1 MRERLVLAGKV
12 ENMATR
18 KNPLFDT
25 ATTLGKI
32 LVFLGVSAIC
42 GVLVAGLL
50 VPAAAVSGSA
60 ASGSIEFFDTLPA
73 ELKVDPPNQTT
84 RILAADG
91 SEIASVYTEN
101 RTKVALDQISPF
113 MKDAVIAVEDSR
125 FYEHGGVDTTGILR
139 ALVSTARGNKQGA
152 STITQQYVNNVLNAN
167 LAAEGNEDQIK
178 LNGVNKG
185 VGDKL
190 REMKLAIALE
200 KEFSKEEILEGYL
213 NIVFFNR
220 DAYGVEAASRFFFST
235 SAKDLT
241 LPQAAL
247 LAGLV
252 NSPSAFDPI
261 TNPENAKQRRDI
273 VLGLMLNQGKIT
285 QADHDAAVATP
296 VEPKVTQPKQGC
308 AYASSAPY
316 FCDYVLHLLEN
327 NPAYGD
333 EREERQRLI
342 YGGGLTIT
350 TTLDP
355 AAQAAA
361 QEQVNAS
368 AGANPD
374 KWGAAMV
381 SVQPNSGK
389 IVSMAQNTSFLPA
402 EGSFDSQ
409 VNFNVDKLDKDGND
423 LNGLGGAQPGS
434 TMKPFTFAEW
444 LNEGKSMNTVV
455 NAAQRVYPLSF
466 PWRNSCGRV
475 TGGYSTLQ
483 KNQGLGT
490 AEDLQN
496 AEPQWYRSLSVLE
509 GLYNSINTVTFASA
523 AQLDFCGI
531 QKVVDAV
538 GLHSGLPKMDQNGNI
553 VLDDAGNIAEPNPK
567 VDMSTLANLLGSTQT
582 APLTMA
588 SAFATFANDGKYCEP
603 IAITSVTDQT
613 GKQLPAQSTS
623 CRDAIKPE
631 VARGVN
637 YALQEVL
644 NRGSGSL
651 IQPRISTR
659 TSFPIG
665 AKTGTSNN
673 NGSTWVVGHTT
684 GLATA
689 AWFGDALGS
698 QQRSGQNITVNGK
711 FYQGIDGYMI
721 AGPMFSNFMSR
732 IAPAYGTEP
741 FPAPPSNLVNGG
753 GGFVTRTPAT
763 TAPQATQA
771 PQAPATQA
779 PAATQPAPAPSNN
792 GSGNGNGN
800 GNGDD

>member
-1 MRERLVLAGKV
+1 
-12 ENMATR
+12 MAPR

-91 SEIASVYTEN
+91 SEIASVYKEN
-101 RTKVALDQISPF
+101 RTKVALNQISPF
-113 MKDAVIAVEDSR
+113 VKEAVIAVEDSR

-139 ALVSTARGNKQGA
+139 AVVSTARGNRQGA
-152 STITQQYVNNVLNAN
+152 STITQQYVNNVLNSN
-167 LAAEGNEDQIK
+167 LAAEGRDEDIK

-200 KEFSKEEILEGYL
+200 KEFSKEQILEGYL

-220 DAYGVEAASRFFFST
+220 DAYGIEAASRFFFST
-235 SAKDLT
+235 TAKNLS
-241 LPQAAL
+241 LPQSAL

-261 TNPENAKQRRDI
+261 SNPENAKQRRDL
-273 VLGLMLNQGKIT
+273 VLSLMLSQGKIT
-285 QADHDAAVATP
+285 QAEHDAAVATP
-296 VEPKVTQPKQGC
+296 VKTKVTQPKQGC

-327 NPAYGD
+327 NPAYGA
-333 EREERQRLI
+333 ELAERQRLI
-342 YGGGLTIT
+342 YGGGLTIK
-350 TTLDP
+350 TTLDRN
-355 AAQAAA
+355 AQAVA

-389 IVSMAQNTSFLPA
+389 IVSMAQNTRFLPA
-402 EGSFDSQ
+402 KGSFDSQ

-434 TMKPFTFAEW
+434 TMKPFTFAQW

-455 NAAQRVYPLSF
+455 DAAQRVYPLGF
-466 PWRNSCGRV
+466 PWRNSCGQV
-475 TGGYSTLQ
+475 TGGYSTEQ
-483 KNQGLGT
+483 KNQNLGT
-490 AEDLQN
+490 ADDLQN
-496 AEPQWYRSLSVLE
+496 AEPQWYRPLSVLE

-531 QKVVDAV
+531 QKIVDAT
-538 GLHSGLPKMDQNGNI
+538 GLHGGLPADG
-553 VLDDAGNIAEPNPK
+553 EPNPK
-567 VDMSTLANLLGSTQT
+567 VNMSTLANLLGSTQT

-603 IAITSVTDQT
+603 IAISSVTDQT
-613 GKQLPAQSTS
+613 GAQLPAQSTS
-623 CRDAIKPE
+623 CRDAVTPE

-644 NRGSGSL
+644 NQGSGSL

-689 AWFGDALGS
+689 AWFGDPLGA
-698 QQRSGQNITVNGK
+698 QDRSGQNITVNGK

-732 IAPAYGTEP
+732 VAPSFGTEP
-741 FPAPPSNLVNGG
+741 FPAPPSEMLYGG
-753 GGFVTRTPAT
+753 GGFDRGTDPAAPEEPQEPG
-763 TAPQATQA
+763 TAPS
-771 PQAPATQA
+771 A
-779 PAATQPAPAPSNN
+779 PAAPEPAPGSSSNR
-792 GSGNGNGN
+792 NGNGN
-800 GNGDD
+800 GNNED

>member
-1 MRERLVLAGKV
+1 
-12 ENMATR
+12 MATR

-32 LVFLGVSAIC
+32 LVFLGVSAVC

-91 SEIASVYTEN
+91 SEIANVYTEN

-113 MKDAVIAVEDSR
+113 VKEAVIAVEDSR

-139 ALVSTARGNKQGA
+139 ALVSTARGNRQGA

-200 KEFSKEEILEGYL
+200 KEFSKEQILEGYL

-220 DAYGVEAASRFFFST
+220 DAYGIEAASRFFFST

-261 TNPENAKQRRDI
+261 NNPESSKQRRDL
-273 VLGLMLNQGKIT
+273 VLGLMLDQGKIT
-285 QADHDAAVATP
+285 QADYDAAVATP
-296 VEPKVTQPKQGC
+296 VETKVTPARQGC
-308 AYASSAPY
+308 AYASTAPY

-327 NPAYGD
+327 NPAYGAD
-333 EREERQRLI
+333 LKERQRLI

-355 AAQAAA
+355 TAQAAA

-389 IVSMAQNTSFLPA
+389 IISMAQNTTFLPA

-455 NAAQRVYPLSF
+455 NSAQRVYPLSF
-466 PWRNSCGRV
+466 PWRHTCGKV
-475 TGGYSTLQ
+475 TGGYSTAQ

-490 AEDLQN
+490 ADDLQN
-496 AEPQWYRSLSVLE
+496 AEPQWYRPLSVLE

-531 QKVVDAV
+531 QKIVDAT
-538 GLHSGLPKMDQNGNI
+538 GLHGGLP
-553 VLDDAGNIAEPNPK
+553 AEGDPNPK
-567 VDMSTLANLLGSTQT
+567 INMSLLGNLLGSTQT
-582 APLTMA
+582 SPLTMA
-588 SAFATFANDGKYCEP
+588 SAFATFANDGKFCEA
-603 IAITSVTDQT
+603 IAITSVTDAT

-689 AWFGDALGS
+689 AWFGDALGA
-698 QQRSGQNITVNGK
+698 QDRPGQNITVNGK

-741 FPAPPSNLVNGG
+741 FPAPPSNLLNGS
-753 GGFVTRTPAT
+753 TRSTTPAT
-763 TAPQATQA
+763 TAPQAS
-771 PQAPATQA
+771 QAPAPTTQ
-779 PAATQPAPAPSNN
+779 PTQQPAPQPT
-792 GSGNGNGN
+792 GNGNGN
-800 GNGDD
+800 TDDNGKP

>member
-12 ENMATR
+12 ENMVTR
-18 KNPLFDT
+18 KNPIFDT

-32 LVFLGVSAIC
+32 FGFLGVSAIC

-91 SEIASVYTEN
+91 SQIASVYSEN
-101 RTKVALDQISPF
+101 RTKVSLDQISPF
-113 MKDAVIAVEDSR
+113 MREAVIAVEDSR
-125 FYEHGGVDTTGILR
+125 FYDHGGVDTTGIMR
-139 ALVSTARGNKQGA
+139 ALVATARGNKQGA

-167 LAAEGNEDQIK
+167 LAAEGNEEAIK

-200 KEFSKEEILEGYL
+200 KEFSKEQILEGYL

-220 DAYGVEAASRFFFST
+220 DAYGIEAASKFFFST
-235 SAKDLT
+235 TAKDLT

-261 TNPENAKQRRDI
+261 TNPESSKVRRDL
-273 VLGLMLNQGKIT
+273 VLGLMLNQKKIT
-285 QADHDAAVATP
+285 QEEHDAAVATP
-296 VEPKVTQPKQGC
+296 VETKVTPARQGC
-308 AYASSAPY
+308 AYASTAPY

-327 NPAYGD
+327 NPAYGA
-333 EREERQRLI
+333 EIKERQRLI

-355 AAQAAA
+355 AAQTVA
-361 QEQVNAS
+361 QEQANAS
-368 AGANPD
+368 AGDNPD

-381 SVQPNSGK
+381 AVQPNTGK
-389 IVSMAQNTSFLPA
+389 IITMAQNTTFLPTQ
-402 EGSFDSQ
+402 GGFDSQ
-409 VNFNVDKLDKDGND
+409 VNFNVDQLDKNGND
-423 LNGLGGAQPGS
+423 LNGMGGAQPGS

-444 LNEGKSMNTVV
+444 LNEGKTMNTVV
-455 NAAQRVYPLSF
+455 NAAQRRYPLNF
-466 PWRNSCGRV
+466 PWKNTCGQMNGAYN
-475 TGGYSTLQ
+475 TAQ
-483 KNQGLGT
+483 KALG
-490 AEDLQN
+490 AADDLQN
-496 AEPQWYRSLSVLE
+496 AEPQWYRPLTVLE

-538 GLHSGLPKMDQNGNI
+538 GLHSGLPSADG
-553 VLDDAGNIAEPNPK
+553 EPNPK
-567 VDMSTLANLLGSTQT
+567 IDMSTLGNLLGSTQT
-582 APLTMA
+582 SPLTMA

-603 IAITSVTDQT
+603 IAITSVTDNA
-613 GKQLPAQSTS
+613 GKNLPAQSTT

-637 YALQEVL
+637 YALQEVM
-644 NRGSGSL
+644 NQGSGSL
-651 IQPRISTR
+651 IRPRLSTK

-689 AWFGDALGS
+689 AWFGDPLGS
-698 QQRSGQNITVNGK
+698 QSRAGQNITVNGK
-711 FYQGIDGYMI
+711 FYPGIDGYMI
-721 AGPMFSNFMSR
+721 AGPMFSNFMTKM
-732 IAPAYGTEP
+732 APAYGTNP
-741 FPAPPSNLVNGG
+741 FPAPPSNMVNGAT
-753 GGFVTRTPAT
+753 TRTPSTPA
-763 TAPQATQA
+763 AP
-771 PQAPATQA
+771 A
-779 PAATQPAPAPSNN
+779 PAASAPPAPAASAPASASPGN
-792 GSGNGNGN
+792 SGKK
-800 GNGDD
+800 D

>member
-1 MRERLVLAGKV
+1 
-12 ENMATR
+12 MATR
-18 KNPLFDT
+18 NNPLFDT

-32 LVFLGVSAIC
+32 LLFLGVSAIC

-60 ASGSIEFFDTLPA
+60 ASGSINFFDSLPA
-73 ELKVDPPNQTT
+73 ELKVDPPSQTT

-101 RTKVALDQISPF
+101 RTKVPLDQISPN
-113 MKDAVIAVEDSR
+113 MKNAIIAVEDSR

-139 ALVSTARGNKQGA
+139 ALVATARGNKQGA

-167 LAAEGNEDQIK
+167 LAAAGEEDQIK

-190 REMKLAIALE
+190 REMKLSIALE
-200 KEFSKEEILEGYL
+200 KEFTKDQILEGYL

-220 DAYGVEAASRFFFST
+220 DAYGIEAASHYFFST
-235 SAKDLT
+235 TAKDLT

-261 TNPENAKQRRDI
+261 TNPEKSKQRRDL
-273 VLGLMLNQGKIT
+273 VLGLMKDQGKIT
-285 QADHDAAVATP
+285 ADEYQAAVATP

-308 AYASSAPY
+308 AYAATAPY
-316 FCDYVLHLLEN
+316 FCDYILHLLEN
-327 NPAYGD
+327 NPAYGAD
-333 EREERQRLI
+333 VKDRQRLI

-355 AAQAAA
+355 KAQATA
-361 QEQVNAS
+361 QEQADAA
-368 AGANPD
+368 AGTNPD
-374 KWGAAMV
+374 KWGASMV
-381 SVQPNSGK
+381 SVQPGSGK
-389 IVSMAQNTSFLPA
+389 IVSMAQNTSFLAGP
-402 EGSFDSQ
+402 GGFNSQ
-409 VNFNVDKLDKDGND
+409 LNFNVDKLDKDGND
-423 LNGLGGAQPGS
+423 LNGLGGAQTGS

-444 LNEGKSMNTVV
+444 LNEGKTMNTVV
-455 NAAQRVYPLSF
+455 NAATRVYPLNY
-466 PWRNSCGRV
+466 PWKNTCGKV
-475 TGGYSTLQ
+475 TGAYSTAQ
-483 KNQGLGT
+483 KSLG
-490 AEDLQN
+490 AADDLQN
-496 AEPQWYRSLSVLE
+496 AEPQWYRPLTVLE

-531 QKVVDAV
+531 QKIADAV
-538 GLHSGLPKMDQNGNI
+538 GLHSGLPSADGSE
-553 VLDDAGNIAEPNPK
+553 ANPK
-567 VDMSTLANLLGSTQT
+567 LDMFTLGNLLGSTQT
-582 APLTMA
+582 SPLTMA

-603 IAITSVTDQT
+603 IAITSVTDAT
-613 GKQLPAQSTS
+613 GKQLPAQSSS
-623 CRDAIKPE
+623 CRDALKPE

-651 IQPRISTR
+651 IQPRISTK

-689 AWFGDALGS
+689 AWFGDPLGNQS
-698 QQRSGQNITVNGK
+698 RAGQNITVNGK
-711 FYQGIDGYMI
+711 TYQGIDGYMI
-721 AGPMFSNFMSR
+721 AGPMFSNYMLK
-732 IAPAYGTEP
+732 IAPGYGTNP
-741 FPAPPSNLVNGG
+741 FPAPPSNMVNGTTSAPTQNSPQG
-753 GGFVTRTPAT
+753 SQAPLPAVPAT
-763 TAPQATQA
+763 
-771 PQAPATQA
+771 QAPATQA
-779 PAATQPAPAPSNN
+779 PATQAPAPGN
-792 GSGNGNGN
+792 NGNGN
-800 GNGDD
+800 NGKGNG

>member
-1 MRERLVLAGKV
+1 
-12 ENMATR
+12 MATR

-91 SEIASVYTEN
+91 SEIANVYTEN
-101 RTKVALDQISPF
+101 RTKVALEQISPF
-113 MKDAVIAVEDSR
+113 MKEAVIAVEDSR
-125 FYEHGGVDTTGILR
+125 FYDHGGVDTTGILR

-200 KEFSKEEILEGYL
+200 KEFSKEQILEGYL

-235 SAKDLT
+235 SAKDLS

-261 TNPENAKQRRDI
+261 NNPEASKERRDL

-296 VEPKVTQPKQGC
+296 VETKVTPARQGC
-308 AYASSAPY
+308 AYASTAPY

-327 NPAYGD
+327 NPAYGTD
-333 EREERQRLI
+333 LKERQRLI

-355 AAQAAA
+355 NAQATA

-381 SVQPNSGK
+381 SVQPNTGK
-389 IVSMAQNTSFLPA
+389 IISMAQNTSFLPA
-402 EGSFDSQ
+402 EASFDSQ

-444 LNEGKSMNTVV
+444 LNEGKPMNTMV
-455 NAAQRVYPLSF
+455 NAAQRIYPLNF
-466 PWRNSCGRV
+466 PWRNTCGKV
-475 TGGYSTLQ
+475 TGGYSTAQ

-490 AEDLQN
+490 ADDLQN
-496 AEPQWYRSLSVLE
+496 AEPQWYKPLSVLE

-538 GLHSGLPKMDQNGNI
+538 GLHSGLPNADG
-553 VLDDAGNIAEPNPK
+553 PNPK
-567 VDMSTLANLLGSTQT
+567 INMSTLGNLLGSTQT
-582 APLTMA
+582 SPLTMA
-588 SAFATFANDGKYCEP
+588 SAFATFANDGKYCEA
-603 IAITSVTDQT
+603 IAITSVKDGT
-613 GKQLPAQSTS
+613 GKDLPAQSTS
-623 CRDAIKPE
+623 CRDAIKPD

-689 AWFGDALGS
+689 AWFGDALGA
-698 QQRSGQNITVNGK
+698 QDRAGQNITVNGK
-711 FYQGIDGYMI
+711 FYPGIDGYMI
-721 AGPMFSNFMSR
+721 AGPMFSNFMSKV
-732 IAPAYGTEP
+732 APAYGTNP
-741 FPAPPSNLVNGG
+741 FPAPPSNLLNGG
-753 GGFVTRTPAT
+753 GTTRNTTPAT
-763 TAPQATQA
+763 PQATQA
-771 PQAPATQA
+771 PTAPA
-779 PAATQPAPAPSNN
+779 
-792 GSGNGNGN
+792 
-800 GNGDD
+800 

>member
-1 MRERLVLAGKV
+1 
-12 ENMATR
+12 MAPR

-91 SEIASVYTEN
+91 SEIANVYTEN

-152 STITQQYVNNVLNAN
+152 STVTQQYVNNVLNAN

-200 KEFSKEEILEGYL
+200 KEFSKEQILEGYL

-235 SAKDLT
+235 SATDLS

-261 TNPENAKQRRDI
+261 NNPERSKERRDL
-273 VLGLMLNQGKIT
+273 VLSLMLSQGKIT

-296 VEPKVTQPKQGC
+296 VETKVTQPKQGC
-308 AYASSAPY
+308 AYASTAPY
-316 FCDYVLHLLEN
+316 FCDYILHLLEN
-327 NPAYGD
+327 NPAYGTD
-333 EREERQRLI
+333 LKERQRLI

-355 AAQAAA
+355 NAQAAA
-361 QEQVNAS
+361 QEQVNAA

-381 SVQPNSGK
+381 SVQPNTGK
-389 IVSMAQNTSFLPA
+389 IISMAQNTSFLPGEA
-402 EGSFDSQ
+402 SFDSQ
-409 VNFNVDKLDKDGND
+409 LNFNVDKLDKDGND
-423 LNGLGGAQPGS
+423 LNGMGGAQPGS

-455 NAAQRVYPLSF
+455 NAAQRIYPLNF
-466 PWRNSCGRV
+466 PWRNTCGKV
-475 TGGYSTLQ
+475 TGGYSTAQ

-490 AEDLQN
+490 ADDLQN
-496 AEPQWYRSLSVLE
+496 AEPQWYKPLSVLE

-538 GLHSGLPKMDQNGNI
+538 GLHSGLPSAD
-553 VLDDAGNIAEPNPK
+553 EPNPK
-567 VDMSTLANLLGSTQT
+567 VNMSTLGNLLGSTQT
-582 APLTMA
+582 SPLTMA
-588 SAFATFANDGKYCEP
+588 SAFATFANDGKFCEA
-603 IAITSVTDQT
+603 IAITSVTDAT

-689 AWFGDALGS
+689 AWFGDALGD
-698 QQRSGQNITVNGK
+698 QGRAGQNITVNGK

-721 AGPMFSNFMSR
+721 AGPMFSNFMSKV
-732 IAPAYGTEP
+732 APAYGTNP
-741 FPAPPSNLVNGG
+741 FPAPPSNLLNGTT
-753 GGFVTRTPAT
+753 TRTTPST
-763 TAPQATQA
+763 TQATQA
-771 PQAPATQA
+771 PSA
-779 PAATQPAPAPSNN
+779 PAAPQPAPQPSTNGNGNGN

-800 GNGDD
+800 G